1 MCLRTGNHISRFDD
15 VRKKPCAKKARKV
28 IGVTNS
34 RVVKVKET
42 HEQNTHGIFS
52 SSVYI
57 LCNIHI

>member
-1 MCLRTGNHISRFDD
+1 MCQRTGNHISRFDD

-28 IGVTNS
+28 IAVTNS

-42 HEQNTHGIFS
+42 HEQNTRGIFS

>member
-1 MCLRTGNHISRFDD
+1 MCQRTGNHISRFDD
-15 VRKKPCAKKARKV
+15 VRKKPGAKKARKV

-42 HEQNTHGIFS
+42 HEQNARGIFS